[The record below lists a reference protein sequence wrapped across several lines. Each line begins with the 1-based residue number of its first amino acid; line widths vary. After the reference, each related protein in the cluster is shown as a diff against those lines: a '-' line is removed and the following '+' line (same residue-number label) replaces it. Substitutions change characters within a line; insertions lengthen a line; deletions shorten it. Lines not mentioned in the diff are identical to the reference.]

1 MTKDEIIELAKQ
13 AGFRTG
19 EIDMKVGEPI
29 PFIAPATT
37 TTCLSQLC
45 NFAALVAAKER
56 EECAKLCDAVSNRAA
71 AAQGGALDSS
81 GNVMLRQVAVLGSG
95 ACARA
100 IRARGEQ
107 A

>member
-1 MTKDEIIELAKQ
+1 MTKDEIIETAKQ

-29 PFIAPATT
+29 PFIAPAKA

-56 EECAKLCDAVSNRAA
+56 EKSAALIENTKEWRAPGWQSTICPITKKAIA
-71 AAQGGALDSS
+71 A
-81 GNVMLRQVAVLGSG
+81 
-95 ACARA
+95 A